1 MARCQLRVNKMIIVK
16 NENHS
21 IYIYNEGCKTFE
33 MFDKLFLS
41 VTSFYDA
48 FCDLVDFGISND
60 LSSFLPVCC

>member
-1 MARCQLRVNKMIIVK
+1 MKTIL
-16 NENHS
+16 
-21 IYIYNEGCKTFE
+21 YIYNEGCKTFE

-48 FCDLVDFGISND
+48 FCDLVDFGKSND